1 MKNNSR
7 RKFIARATAA
17 SAGAMIA
24 PHLGHGSQQNLEKK
38 EAVDSFSFIFLTDI
52 HYQQER
58 RAAEGFEVAVDKI
71 NQLEADFVMTGG
83 DLVFDVLRGN
93 FDRSDSLFSMFS
105 KASKRIKLPM
115 YHCVGNHDLF
125 GIYEE
130 SPEDSS
136 HPDYKYG
143 MFQRYFGETY
153 YSFDHKGWHFIV
165 LNALDERDQR
175 YVGIINEPQV
185 EWLKDDLSKVDKDT
199 PIAVTLHIPFLTVYR
214 QVYPPGKPAP
224 VKYVENSDEVLNLFN
239 DHNLKLVLQGHMHWI
254 EDLNVQNKT
263 RFITG
268 GSLAGRPSWRR
279 KDDRGDGKYY
289 NQEGFMH
296 FTIKGEDIDWKYID
310 IGWKSIEE

>member
-1 MKNNSR
+1 MEKSSR
-7 RKFIARATAA
+7 RNFITKVSAV
-17 SAGAMIA
+17 SAGAMVA
-24 PHLGHGSQQNLEKK
+24 PHLGHSLQTGIKKVLEK
-38 EAVDSFSFIFLTDI
+38 DSFSFIFLTDI

-58 RAAEGFEVAVDKI
+58 RAAEGFELAIDTI
-71 NQLEADFVMTGG
+71 NKREADFVLTGG

-93 FDRSDSLFSMFS
+93 FKRSDSLFSMFKS
-105 KASKRIKLPM
+105 ASKRLKMPM
-115 YHCVGNHDLF
+115 HHCLGNHDLF

-130 SPEDSS
+130 SPEDAD

-143 MFQRYFGETY
+143 MFQRYFGDTY

-165 LNALDERDQR
+165 LNSLDERAQR
-175 YVGIINEPQV
+175 YVGIINEPQI
-185 EWLKDDLSKVDKDT
+185 EWLKNDLAKVSKDT
-199 PIAVTLHIPFLTVYR
+199 PIVVTTHIPFLTVYR
-214 QVYPPGKPAP
+214 QVYPPNEPAP
-224 VKYVENSDEVLNLFN
+224 IKYVENSDEVLNLFN

-254 EDLNVQNKT
+254 EDINVQNKT

-279 KDDRGDGKYY
+279 VDDRGDGKYY

-296 FTIKGEDIDWKYID
+296 FTIKGEEIDWKYID

>member
-7 RKFIARATAA
+7 RKFIAKASAV
-17 SAGAMIA
+17 SAGAMFV
-24 PHLGHGSQQNLEKK
+24 PHMGHSSK
-38 EAVDSFSFIFLTDI
+38 ENQENNSDDDSFSFIFLTDI

-58 RAAEGFEVAVDKI
+58 GAAEGFEVAVDRI
-71 NQLEADFVMTGG
+71 NELEADFVMTGG

-93 FDRSDSLFSMFS
+93 YDRSDSLFSMF
-105 KASKRIKLPM
+105 KNASKRLKPPI

-130 SPEDSS
+130 SPEDAS

-143 MFQRYFGETY
+143 MFKRYFGKTY

-165 LNALDERDQR
+165 LNSLDERNQR
-175 YVGIINEPQV
+175 YVGTINEPQI
-185 EWLKDDLSKVDKDT
+185 EWLKDDLSKVDKKT
-199 PIAVTLHIPFLTVYR
+199 PIAITSHIPFLTLYRHVYE
-214 QVYPPGKPAP
+214 PDKPASA
-224 VKYVENSDEVLNLFN
+224 KYVENTDEVLDLFGG
-239 DHNLKLVLQGHMHWI
+239 HNLKLVLQGHMHWI

-296 FTIKGEDIDWKYID
+296 FTIKGEEIDWEYKD